1 MTKIFTLMT
10 KKLTL
15 ITKNLTNFDE
25 NDPFLSVKKQK
36 N

>member
-15 ITKNLTNFDE
+15 ITKNLTNLDE

>member
-1 MTKIFTLMT
+1 MSLTTKN
-10 KKLTL
+10 LTL

>member
-1 MTKIFTLMT
+1 MSLTTKN
-10 KKLTL
+10 LTL

-25 NDPFLSVKKQK
+25 NDLFLNVKKQK